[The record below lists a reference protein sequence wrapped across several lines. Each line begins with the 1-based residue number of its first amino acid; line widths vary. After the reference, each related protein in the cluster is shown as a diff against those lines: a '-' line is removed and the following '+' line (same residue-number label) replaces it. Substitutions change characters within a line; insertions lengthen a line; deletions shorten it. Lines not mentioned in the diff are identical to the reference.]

1 VTDSPK
7 TSWRCPAC
15 AKHVSEHRPYVA
27 ALEGEDGADFGLDCD
42 PIWLRPVRF
51 HEGHFRPRI
60 RGKVYLLEDLL
71 ETVAAPVAPPI
82 VAVRAAYEALNDGE
96 VEPLV
101 ALMDEDVAWSGQ
113 RSGVRFWRPPPA

>member
-1 VTDSPK
+1 
-7 TSWRCPAC
+7 
-15 AKHVSEHRPYVA
+15 VA
-27 ALEGEDGADFGLDCD
+27 AREGEDGADFGLDCD

-101 ALMDEDVAWSGQ
+101 ALMGEGVAWSGQ